1 MKKTLQTMI
10 LGLSA
15 LAVITILQTVPAH
28 AASLTVATGAD
39 ENTDNASCSLSE
51 AIENINDQA
60 PTNTDCP
67 AGDGANDTIDIP
79 VGTITLVA
87 DLVPLIEPSTV
98 KGAGMGN
105 SIISGDSQY
114 LGLSSQ
120 LADNELFTVKDLTM
134 IAPYEYA
141 VSSLSGK
148 LLAERVEVDGAGA
161 VANNGTLVGIL
172 STRRIASGRDI
183 DTTVLDSYLHDMI
196 AADSGLGVNG
206 IAFQVSG
213 GTETNFTIN
222 RTTISEI
229 QSTTGNA
236 YGVGYIAGFFGDST
250 PNNLQG
256 NIQNLTINRIISANN
271 GIAGG
276 IVTNSASESGTA
288 TTDINITNS
297 TFAGIRSGAVLT
309 FDGGGIVIAGAADV
323 NDTSTTTVHATNLLM
338 TDNKKLDG
346 SLNNCAS
353 FDSSAFAGLSGG
365 TIVNTFTS
373 SGGNVL
379 DDTSCVSSFNKS
391 TDQNSL
397 IGLNSTLGSLQNNG
411 GLVPTRALLQG
422 SPAIDA
428 GVTVAGLTA
437 DARGSV
443 RPQGSAYD
451 SGAYES
457 PFTTATATS
466 TATANTASL
475 ASTGQ
480 SQTIFIALT
489 GLMLTTSLGAVI
501 FAKRQQV

>member
-1 MKKTLQTMI
+1 MKKTLQTI
-10 LGLSA
+10 ITGLSA
-15 LAVITILQTVPAH
+15 LAVLAILQAAPTH
-28 AASLTVATGAD
+28 AATLNVATGND

-236 YGVGYIAGFFGDST
+236 YGIGYIAGFFGDST

-373 SGGNVL
+373 SGGNVT
-379 DDTSCVSSFNKS
+379 DDMSCSSSFS
-391 TDQNSL
+391 HTSDQNNL
-397 IGLNSTLGSLQNNG
+397 TNLGLTLAPLVDNG
-411 GLVPTRALLQG
+411 GVVPTRALFEG
-422 SPAIDA
+422 SPAIDS
-428 GVTVAGLTA
+428 GVTVAGLTS

-443 RPQGSAYD
+443 RPQGLAYD

-457 PFTTATATS
+457 PFSKAVTATPAATAT
-466 TATANTASL
+466 L

-480 SQTIFIALT
+480 SRVSLIILTALV
-489 GLMLTTSLGAVI
+489 LTTSFGAVM
-501 FAKRQQV
+501 FAKRQKI